1 MSSVNT
7 GKTTAVLFFFYLKEQ
22 NTFTTVRCLFSHT
35 PVMKIFYFFCTFATV
50 LLTVLLVFP
59 PSGQQDCGSDQHC
72 WRHNGRWGQ

>member
-35 PVMKIFYFFCTFATV
+35 PVMKIFFFFV
-50 LLTVLLVFP
+50 HLLLYY
-59 PSGQQDCGSDQHC
+59 
-72 WRHNGRWGQ
+72 